1 MITPLPVLNKEKLR
15 TEDVHLVMR
24 SGNDLDGLFQM
35 LSQFEFDFPLD
46 IQIKKARKDR
56 TLLQNR
62 TQWQYYRDAARQ
74 GDQTAEEYKC
84 YCKLRFGVPLL
95 RRDSEDY
102 REKYDRIIKPLDY
115 EKKIELMGS
124 PFDFPVTSAMSVRQ
138 HSEYLDKTADHF
150 RGLGFTLTDTQGW

>member
-24 SGNDLDGLFQM
+24 SGNDLDGLFKM

-62 TQWQYYRDAARQ
+62 TQW
-74 GDQTAEEYKC
+74 
-84 YCKLRFGVPLL
+84 P
-95 RRDSEDY
+95 
-102 REKYDRIIKPLDY
+102 YDRDW
-115 EKKIELMGS
+115 E
-124 PFDFPVTSAMSVRQ
+124 TS
-138 HSEYLDKTADHF
+138 
-150 RGLGFTLTDTQGW
+150 